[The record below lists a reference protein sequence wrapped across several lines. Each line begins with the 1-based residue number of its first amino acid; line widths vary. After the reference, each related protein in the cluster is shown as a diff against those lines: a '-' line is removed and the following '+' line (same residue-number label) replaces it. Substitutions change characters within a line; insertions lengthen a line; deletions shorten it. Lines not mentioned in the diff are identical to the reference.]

1 MTSDRVDDLQHQAS
15 LVRASLLG
23 QIAERRK
30 SLGLTQGEVSERTGS
45 SRMTVQRAEAEGA
58 DTQLS
63 TFVQMSLALGITPSL
78 AGAGNSDGNVE
89 QAPEDIVHRGYHYVR
104 TLHDLDWRD
113 RQREAALA
121 KSWEAVNEH
130 RVHGLSPI
138 LPTLVPGHTQAQA
151 SAVATIVQWL
161 GTEVGFDF
169 LTRALDQ
176 AGYDVVDKKKK
187 K

>member
-1 MTSDRVDDLQHQAS
+1 MNSDRVEDLQHQAS

-23 QIAERRK
+23 QVAERRK
-30 SLGLTQGEVSERTGS
+30 VLSLTQGEVSERTGS

-63 TFVQMSLALGITPSL
+63 TFIQMSLALGITPVL
-78 AGAGNSDGNVE
+78 AGASNTDGNVE
-89 QAPEDIVHRGYHYVR
+89 QAPEDIVHRGLNYNR
-104 TLHDLDWRD
+104 TQHDLDGKD

-130 RVHGLSPI
+130 RIVGLSPI

-151 SAVATIVQWL
+151 SAVATIVQWM

-176 AGYDVVDKKKK
+176 AGYDVVEKKKK

>member
-1 MTSDRVDDLQHQAS
+1 MTSDRVDELHHQAG

-23 QIAERRK
+23 QVAERRK
-30 SLGLTQGEVSERTGS
+30 ALGLTQGELSERTGA

-63 TFVQMSLALGITPSL
+63 TFLELSLALGFTPQL
-78 AGAGNSDGNVE
+78 GAGGTDTVE
-89 QAPEDIVHRGYHYVR
+89 QAPEDIVHRGFNHNR
-104 TLHDLDWRD
+104 TKHDLDWRD

-138 LPTLVPGHTQAQA
+138 LATLVPGHTQAQA
-151 SAVATIVQWL
+151 SAAATIVQWM

-169 LTRALDQ
+169 LTRALQQ
-176 AGYDVVDKKKK
+176 AGYEVVDKKKK